1 MSKHR
6 ETGHLV
12 ERSPGH
18 WAIVISVRD
27 PATGK
32 RKRQWHSFTGTK
44 KEAQAERIKLLAAIN
59 AGTAIEPTKV
69 TVANFVRARVDQWEA
84 AGDITA
90 KTAQRYRQLI
100 ENQMAPHLGAKP
112 LQKLSRLD
120 VEAWHTVLRN
130 GGLAARTIRQAH
142 RVLGKALSE
151 AERDTLVAKNVCRQ
165 QRAPK
170 VAHSEMTIVQD
181 VPGFVDKLRGSRLYI
196 LATVALFTGMR
207 LGEILALRWSRID
220 LDRGVIEV
228 REALEETKAFGVR
241 FKAPKSKAGRRDVT
255 LPDILVDVLREHRKA
270 TLELRLQLGLGK
282 LPPDAL
288 LFANLEGQPQR
299 PSNVSSDWGDFAQR
313 IGIPEITFH
322 ALRHTHASQL
332 IAQGV
337 DIVTISQRLGHAKP
351 NITLATYAH
360 MFHTDDSK
368 AAAAINAA
376 LSGRVG

>member
-1 MSKHR
+1 
-6 ETGHLV
+6 
-12 ERSPGH
+12 
-18 WAIVISVRD
+18 VRD